1 MVSTM
6 QILAA
11 SLKAQVRQRTFELQ
25 VLNELTVKVQLARV
39 AEEIWS
45 ACIEHIGRLIPA
57 ETILF
62 EGPATLGAGFPSD
75 RFANANELLTLPDD
89 RLYLQPLSN
98 PLTAR
103 TKAKIKARL
112 QAARVEWLAGNRD
125 WAYNIALP
133 PIGQFKSVLMAPA
146 NEDESQELLGVFF
159 IGAEQATAFN
169 IEHLCLLQ
177 TVAQIC
183 ATSLINLAAKK
194 PNVKEKDRDNFAVGE
209 ETKEFVLRA
218 LADCAPDIVFAKD
231 RNFKYIFVNQIL
243 AQYLGKNVEEIL
255 GKDDIELGFSAAD
268 VFGDRQGFVRGIRE
282 EDRAVLAGEMVRNPY
297 QAIVFGG
304 DRQHFFDTQKLPL
317 RDAEGNIFGV
327 LGIYR
332 EILEHSAAEEAR
344 NQSQAKLQKITA
356 SVPGT
361 VYQIDL
367 QPDGSMTFSFV
378 SAGCRELYEIE
389 PEVAQQDFNVIVDMI
404 HPEDR
409 DDFVNSVQISAESLQ
424 PWRWEGRIVT
434 PSGKLKWMQ
443 GASQPEMQ
451 ESGEIVYYGL
461 FTDISDRKRAELK
474 LQLYQE
480 IFLKSNDAIAILDPQ
495 GYYLETNQAHTALL
509 GYSSSKLWG
518 KTPAIHMGEP
528 AFASLLQSLAE
539 TGSYRGE
546 ITCVKALQAGI
557 FEAELSAFAVLN
569 DAGDVVCY
577 VSVKRDITERKR
589 AEDKLKLYREIFLN
603 SNDAIVII
611 DADGFF
617 LEQNRAHQSLL
628 EYTDAELEAE
638 APPLVAEERF
648 SAITK
653 NLAKTGT
660 FRGEITNSTKKGRT
674 LAIDVAAYSV
684 MNNSA
689 DIICHV
695 CVKRDITERK
705 KEEEERQKFVS
716 LIENSSDFIGMA
728 TLEGHTLF
736 VNEAGRKMVGV
747 DQLSEMLYTE
757 IWDYIGHT
765 FKQEFTQEILPKMLS
780 DGQWQGEGKM
790 QNFHSQKRIDVV
802 INAFLVKH
810 PQRSEPLCF
819 AAVIRDVTERKQA
832 ERMLREQ
839 AEQERLVSA
848 IAQRVRQSLNLTQ
861 TLSTAVEEVRH
872 LLATDRTVI
881 YRFDSEETAIVVVE
895 SVGEDWMPLLDRK
908 LEESSFEE
916 SYVSV
921 YRAGKIQAIED
932 VHAASLSD
940 IHLNFLVSLQV
951 RANLVVPIFIGD
963 ENQESIAEN
972 WSKTPGT
979 ESPIASWETSQNR
992 LWGLLVAHQCGGPRA
1007 WTDSEVDLLGRLSV
1021 QLAIAIQQSTLFEQA
1036 QQAREA
1042 ALEASRM
1049 KSLFLANMSHEI
1061 RTPMNGVMG
1070 MTDLLLKTNL
1080 TPEQLDFV
1088 QTLKLSSQNL
1098 LSIINDILDLSKLE
1112 AGEMRLETIEFDL
1125 SICLDE
1131 VLDLLATPAQEKGIE
1146 LVALIDSDV
1155 PQKIRGDAARLRQIL
1170 TNLINNAIKF
1180 TEVGEVVIEVS
1191 TGRPPGLVAAS
1202 AARQKLENM
1211 QPLKLGS
1218 DRSLFLLFKI
1228 TDTGI
1233 GITTEDQ
1240 IKLFQSFT
1248 QVDASTT
1255 RKYGGTGLGLAISKQ
1270 LVELLGG
1277 QIGVE
1282 STLGQGSTFWF
1293 TVPAVKENLTAART
1307 ACDVNLQT
1315 VLAGRKMLVA
1325 SDKPTLRKVLL
1336 KMAVLWGMEVD
1347 EVENGWMAIASLYK
1361 AVSINSPYAIV
1372 LVDIQLPEMVAGSL
1386 ERLMIAEQ
1394 AMQQT
1399 HWVVLTSITQISE
1412 AKRLVDI
1419 GFSGYLTKPV
1429 KAHRLFD
1436 CLVNAIAPSVE
1447 IDLSLANP
1455 TNNQPSVI
1463 DNRELASLKILLV
1476 EDTPINQKVGLNQL
1490 KLLGCAA
1497 DVANNGAEALS
1508 MLTLKKY
1515 DIVLMD
1521 CQMPVLDG
1529 YEATRE
1535 LRRLEATGAAGLGEL
1550 KLHTVVIAMTANA
1563 LKGDRE
1569 KCLAAGMD
1577 DYISKPIS
1585 IEKLKSVLENW
1596 SVKLK
1601 IESPKFQGE
1610 ELENSAA
1617 DLESVVDMA
1626 RLHEIAGADLDF
1638 ELEILQ
1644 TFVVDTDSY
1653 LKAAKG
1659 AISSGDVQAL
1669 ARHAHQI
1676 KGVSATAAVR
1686 RMPDLAAELERLAQS
1701 NDLEGATKIIAELEL
1716 ILAGVEKWTAGQ

>member
-1 MVSTM
+1 M
-6 QILAA
+6 QLLAA
-11 SLKAQVRQRTFELQ
+11 SLKAKIRQRTLELQ
-25 VLNELTVKVQLARV
+25 VLNELTEKVQLA
-39 AEEIWS
+39 ACADEIWS
-45 ACIEHIGRLIPA
+45 ACLAHLDRLIPGA
-57 ETILF
+57 AIAILT
-62 EGPATLGAGFPSD
+62 P
-75 RFANANELLTLPDD
+75 PDD
-89 RLYLQPLSN
+89 RLYLQYLQ

-103 TKAKIKARL
+103 ARAEIEGRL
-112 QAARVEWLAGNRD
+112 QAARVEWVAGNRD
-125 WAYNIALP
+125 WGHNIDP
-133 PIGQFKSVLMAPA
+133 QPIAQFQSVLMAPA
-146 NEDESQELLGVFF
+146 NLDESEELLGVFF

-169 IEHLCLLQ
+169 LEHLCLLH

-183 ATSLINLAAKK
+183 AKTLNIIAAKTTH
-194 PNVKEKDRDNFAVGE
+194 VKSKAQNNFALDSE
-209 ETKEFVLRA
+209 SQELLLRA
-218 LADCAPDIVFAKD
+218 LIDVAPDRVFAKD
-231 RNFKYIFVNQIL
+231 RNFRYILVNQSF
-243 AQYLGKNVEEIL
+243 AAYLGKNIEEII
-255 GKDDIELGFSAAD
+255 GKDDIELGFSAEL
-268 VFGDRQGFVRGIRE
+268 VFGDRNSPIRGIRE
-282 EDRAVLAGEMVRNPY
+282 DDRAVLAGEIVRNPY
-297 QAIVFGG
+297 QAILFEGG
-304 DRQHFFDTQKLPL
+304 KQHIFDTQKLPL
-317 RDAEGNIFGV
+317 CDADGNIFAV
-327 LGIYR
+327 LGFSR
-332 EILEHSAAEEAR
+332 EIGQLQATDEAR

-367 QPDGSMTFSFV
+367 HPDGSMAFSFV

-389 PEVAQQDFNVIVDMI
+389 PEAAQEDFNVIVDMI

-409 DDFVNSVQISAESLQ
+409 DDFLNSVTLSAENLQ

-434 PSGKLKWMQ
+434 PSGKLKWVQ
-443 GASQPEMQ
+443 GASQPEFQ
-451 ESGEIVYYGL
+451 PSGQIVYYGL
-461 FTDISDRKRAELK
+461 FTDISARKQAELK
-474 LQLYQE
+474 LQLYQQ

-518 KTPAIHMGEP
+518 KTPANQMGEQ
-528 AFASLLQSLAE
+528 AFASVMQSLAE

-546 ITCVKALQAGI
+546 MTFIKALQGGTV
-557 FEAELSAFAVLN
+557 EVELSAFAVLN

-589 AEDKLKLYREIFLN
+589 AEEKLKLYRQIFLN

-617 LEQNRAHQSLL
+617 LEQNRAHQTLL

-638 APPLVAEERF
+638 ASPLVAGERF
-648 SAITK
+648 SAIAK
-653 NLAKTGT
+653 SLAKTGT
-660 FRGEITNSTKKGRT
+660 FRGEITNCTKKGRT

-684 MNNSA
+684 INNA
-689 DIICHV
+689 DDVICHV
-695 CVKRDITERK
+695 CVKRDITQRIK
-705 KEEEERQKFVS
+705 GEEERQKFVS

-728 TLEGHTLF
+728 TLEGQTLF
-736 VNEAGRKMVGV
+736 VNEAGRKLVGV
-747 DQLSEMLYTE
+747 ENLAAVLYTE
-757 IWDYIGHT
+757 IWDYIGPT
-765 FKQEFTQEILPKMLS
+765 FKQKFTQEILPIIFS
-780 DGQWQGEGKM
+780 QGQWQGEGQM
-790 QNFHSQKRIDVV
+790 QHLRSGRRIDVV
-802 INAFLVKH
+802 MNAFLVKH
-810 PQRSEPLCF
+810 PQSSEPLCF
-819 AAVIRDVTERKQA
+819 AAVIRDVTKRKQA

-861 TLSTAVEEVRH
+861 TLSTAVQEVRQ
-872 LLATDRTVI
+872 LLATDRTII
-881 YRFDSEETAIVVVE
+881 YHFDSEETAIVAVE
-895 SVGEDWMPLLDRK
+895 SVGDDWMPLLGR
-908 LEESSFEE
+908 EIPITSFGE
-916 SYVSV
+916 SYVSR
-921 YRAGKIQAIED
+921 YSAGKIQAMADIYT
-932 VHAASLSD
+932 ASLSE
-940 IHLNFLVSLQV
+940 IHRDLLASLQV

-963 ENQESIAEN
+963 ESHELATEYSPETRSGA
-972 WSKTPGT
+972 PGR
-979 ESPIASWETSQNR
+979 SLETSQNR
-992 LWGLLVAHQCGGPRA
+992 LWGLLIAHQCSAPRVWA
-1007 WTDSEVDLLGRLSV
+1007 DSEVDLLGRLSV

-1112 AGEMRLETIEFDL
+1112 AGEMRLETIEFNL
-1125 SICLDE
+1125 TICVDE

-1155 PQKIRGDAARLRQIL
+1155 PLQIRGDAARLRQIL

-1180 TEVGEVVIEVS
+1180 TEAGEVVIEAS
-1191 TGRPPGLVAAS
+1191 LGTAQGLLADS
-1202 AARQKLENM
+1202 DEQKVVLENF
-1211 QPLKLGS
+1211 QRLELGS
-1218 DRSLFLLFKI
+1218 NGSTVLLFKV

-1233 GITTEDQ
+1233 GIAQEDQ
-1240 IKLFQSFT
+1240 KKLFQSFS

-1270 LVELLGG
+1270 LVELIGG

-1282 STLGQGSTFWF
+1282 STPGIGSTFWF
-1293 TVPAVKENLTAART
+1293 TVPAVAENLTAVGT
-1307 ACDVNLQT
+1307 ACEVNLHT
-1315 VLAGRKMLVA
+1315 VLGGRKMLVA
-1325 SDKPTLRKVLL
+1325 SDKPTVRKVLL
-1336 KMAVLWGMEVD
+1336 RMAVAWGMEVE
-1347 EVENGWMAIASLYK
+1347 EVENGWMAIASVYK
-1361 AVSINSPYAIV
+1361 AASVNCPYDIV
-1372 LVDIQLPEMVAGSL
+1372 LVDIQLPEMVTGSL
-1386 ERLMIAEQ
+1386 ERLMVSEP

-1399 HWVVLTSITQISE
+1399 KWVVLTSITQLAE
-1412 AKRLVDI
+1412 AKRLVDS

-1436 CLVNAIAPSVE
+1436 CLVNAIAPGAA
-1447 IDLSLANP
+1447 IDQPVANP
-1455 TNNQPSVI
+1455 TSNGASAI
-1463 DNRELASLKILLV
+1463 DNRELGSLKILLV

-1490 KLLGCAA
+1490 RVLGCAA

-1508 MLTLKKY
+1508 MIALKKY

-1535 LRRLEATGAAGLGEL
+1535 LRRLEAANAAADSMESHQ
-1550 KLHTVVIAMTANA
+1550 KTVVVAMTASA

-1596 SVKLK
+1596 SAQLK
-1601 IESPKFQGE
+1601 IESPKFNGE
-1610 ELENSAA
+1610 EVKSSPEDIQSL
-1617 DLESVVDMA
+1617 VDMA
-1626 RLHEIAGADLDF
+1626 RLREIAGADLEF
-1638 ELEILQ
+1638 EREILQ
-1644 TFVVDTDSY
+1644 AFVVDTGSY
-1653 LKAAKG
+1653 LEEAKV
-1659 AISSGDVQAL
+1659 AIASGDVQTL
-1669 ARHAHQI
+1669 ARRAHQI

-1686 RMPDLAAELERLAQS
+1686 LMPEMADQLQSLAES
-1701 NDLEGATKIIAELEL
+1701 NDWEGATKIIAELEI
-1716 ILAGVEKWTAGQ
+1716 ILAEVQKWVAPE

>member
-1 MVSTM
+1 M

-11 SLKAQVRQRTFELQ
+11 SLKAKVRQRTLELQ
-25 VLNELTVKVQLARV
+25 VLNELTAKVQAALSAD
-39 AEEIWS
+39 EIWS
-45 ACIEHIGRLIPA
+45 ACLAYLDRLIPTEA
-57 ETILF
+57 IAILT
-62 EGPATLGAGFPSD
+62 P
-75 RFANANELLTLPDD
+75 PDD
-89 RLYLQPLSN
+89 RIYLQHLHPLS
-98 PLTAR
+98 ASA
-103 TKAKIKARL
+103 KAEIEGRL

-125 WAYNIALP
+125 WAHNIAP
-133 PIGQFKSVLMAPA
+133 PPMAQFQSVLMAPA
-146 NEDESQELLGVFF
+146 NPDESEELLGVFF

-169 IEHLCLLQ
+169 LEHLCLLH
-177 TVAQIC
+177 TVAQFC
-183 ATSLINLAAKK
+183 AKQLSVLTAKTTR
-194 PNVKEKDRDNFAVGE
+194 VKDKVQNNFALDSE
-209 ETKEFVLRA
+209 SQELLLRA
-218 LADCAPDIVFAKD
+218 VMEAAADRVFAKN
-231 RNFKYIFVNQIL
+231 RNFRYIFVNQSF
-243 AQYLGKNVEEIL
+243 AEYVGKNIEEII
-255 GKDDIELGFSAAD
+255 GKDDIELGFSAEL
-268 VFGDRQGFVRGIRE
+268 VFGDRHGQIRGIRE
-282 EDRAVLAGEMVRNPY
+282 DDRAVLAGERVRNPY
-297 QAIVFGG
+297 QAIAFEGG
-304 DRQHFFDTQKLPL
+304 KQYVFDTQKLPL
-317 RDAEGNIFGV
+317 CDAEGNIFGV
-327 LGIYR
+327 LGFSR
-332 EILEHSAAEEAR
+332 EIGQLQATEEAR

-367 QPDGSMTFSFV
+367 HPDGSMAFSFV

-389 PEVAQQDFNVIVDMI
+389 PEAAQQNFNAIVDMI

-409 DDFVNSVQISAESLQ
+409 DDFLNSVTLSAENLQ

-434 PSGKLKWMQ
+434 PSGKLKWVQ
-443 GASQPEMQ
+443 GASQPEFQ
-451 ESGEIVYYGL
+451 ASGEIVYYGL
-461 FTDISDRKRAELK
+461 FTDISARKQAELK
-474 LQLYQE
+474 LQLYQQ

-495 GYYLETNQAHTALL
+495 GCYLETNQAHTALL

-518 KTPAIHMGEP
+518 KTPAIHLGEQ
-528 AFASLLQSLAE
+528 AFTSVLQSLAE

-546 ITCVKALQAGI
+546 MTSIRAVQEETV
-557 FEAELSAFAVLN
+557 EVEVSAFAVLN

-589 AEDKLKLYREIFLN
+589 AEEKLKLYREIFLN

-617 LEQNRAHQSLL
+617 LEQNLAHQTLL

-638 APPLVAEERF
+638 ASPLVAGERF
-648 SAITK
+648 SAIAQS
-653 NLAKTGT
+653 LAKTGS
-660 FRGEITNSTKKGRT
+660 FRGEITNCTKKGQT

-684 MNNSA
+684 INNA
-689 DIICHV
+689 DDVICHV

-705 KEEEERQKFVS
+705 KGEEERQKFVS
-716 LIENSSDFIGMA
+716 LIENSSDFISMA
-728 TLEGHTLF
+728 TLKGKTLF
-736 VNEAGRKMVGV
+736 VNEAGRKLVGV
-747 DQLSEMLYTE
+747 ENFSAVLYTE
-757 IWDYIGHT
+757 IWDYLGPY
-765 FKQEFTQEILPKMLS
+765 FQQKFSQEILPTIIS
-780 DGQWQGEGKM
+780 HGQWQGEGQMHHLATGKP
-790 QNFHSQKRIDVV
+790 IDVV
-802 INAFLVKH
+802 MNAFLVKH
-810 PQRSEPLCF
+810 PQTTDPLCF

-839 AEQERLVSA
+839 AERERLVSA

-861 TLSTAVEEVRH
+861 TLSTAVQEVRQ

-881 YRFDSEETAIVVVE
+881 YRFESEETALVVVE
-895 SVGEDWMPLLDRK
+895 SVGDDWMPLLGRK
-908 LEESSFEE
+908 VQRTSFGE
-916 SYVSV
+916 SYLWLYS
-921 YRAGKIQAIED
+921 AETIQAMADIYT
-932 VHAASLSD
+932 ANLSEEHRD
-940 IHLNFLVSLQV
+940 LLASLQV
-951 RANLVVPIFIGD
+951 RANVVVPIFIGD
-963 ENQESIAEN
+963 ESQGLAAEY
-972 WSKTPGT
+972 SPETRSELPGR
-979 ESPIASWETSQNR
+979 SLETSQHR
-992 LWGLLVAHQCGGPRA
+992 LWGLLIAHQCSAPRV

-1088 QTLKLSSQNL
+1088 QTLKLSGQNL

-1112 AGEMRLETIEFDL
+1112 AGEMRLETIEFNL
-1125 SICLDE
+1125 SICMNE
-1131 VLDLLATPAQEKGIE
+1131 VLDMLATPAQEKGIE
-1146 LVALIDSDV
+1146 VVALIDSDV
-1155 PQKIRGDAARLRQIL
+1155 PVQIKGDAARLRQIL

-1180 TEVGEVVIEVS
+1180 TEAGEVVIEVGNAS
-1191 TGRPPGLVAAS
+1191 NPGLLSAS
-1202 AARQKLENM
+1202 ENQKILDNLEL
-1211 QPLKLGS
+1211 LKIENS
-1218 DRSLFLLFKI
+1218 DSMLLLFKV

-1233 GITTEDQ
+1233 GIAPEDKK
-1240 IKLFQSFT
+1240 KLFQSFT

-1255 RKYGGTGLGLAISKQ
+1255 RKYGGTGLGLAISKE
-1270 LVELLGG
+1270 LVELMGG

-1282 STLGQGSTFWF
+1282 STPGQGSTFWF
-1293 TVPAVKENLTAART
+1293 TVPTVKENLTAVGT
-1307 ACDVNLQT
+1307 ACEVNFET

-1325 SDKPTLRKVLL
+1325 SDKPTVRKVLVR
-1336 KMAVLWGMEVD
+1336 MAVLWGMEVE
-1347 EVENGWMAIASLYK
+1347 EVENGWMTIASLYK
-1361 AVSINSPYAIV
+1361 AVSLNSPYDIV

-1386 ERLMIAEQ
+1386 ERLRISEP

-1399 HWVVLTSITQISE
+1399 KWVVLTSTNQLAE
-1412 AKRLVDI
+1412 AKRLVDS

-1436 CLVNAIAPSVE
+1436 CLANAIAPIAL
-1447 IDLSLANP
+1447 IDEPLANS
-1455 TNNQPSVI
+1455 TSNRASAI

-1490 KLLGCAA
+1490 RVLGCTA

-1508 MLTLKKY
+1508 MLALKKY

-1535 LRRLEATGAAGLGEL
+1535 LRRLEAANAAAGTIQPHQ
-1550 KLHTVVIAMTANA
+1550 KTVVIAMTANA

-1585 IEKLKSVLENW
+1585 LEKLKSVLENW
-1596 SVKLK
+1596 SAKLK
-1601 IESPKFQGE
+1601 IATPKFNGE
-1610 ELENSAA
+1610 ELQNSEP
-1617 DLESVVDMA
+1617 DIESLVDMA
-1626 RLHEIAGADLDF
+1626 RLHEISGADLEF
-1638 ELEILQ
+1638 EREILQ
-1644 TFVVDTDSY
+1644 AFVVDTDSY
-1653 LKAAKG
+1653 LEAAKE
-1659 AISSGDVQAL
+1659 AIASGNMEAL

-1686 RMPDLAAELERLAQS
+1686 LMPDMADRLQSLAES
-1701 NDLEGATKIIAELEL
+1701 NDLEGATKIIAELEI
-1716 ILAGVEKWTAGQ
+1716 ILAGVEKLVAAE

>member
-1 MVSTM
+1 
-6 QILAA
+6 
-11 SLKAQVRQRTFELQ
+11 
-25 VLNELTVKVQLARV
+25 
-39 AEEIWS
+39 
-45 ACIEHIGRLIPA
+45 
-57 ETILF
+57 
-62 EGPATLGAGFPSD
+62 
-75 RFANANELLTLPDD
+75 
-89 RLYLQPLSN
+89 
-98 PLTAR
+98 
-103 TKAKIKARL
+103 
-112 QAARVEWLAGNRD
+112 
-125 WAYNIALP
+125 
-133 PIGQFKSVLMAPA
+133 
-146 NEDESQELLGVFF
+146 
-159 IGAEQATAFN
+159 
-169 IEHLCLLQ
+169 
-177 TVAQIC
+177 
-183 ATSLINLAAKK
+183 
-194 PNVKEKDRDNFAVGE
+194 
-209 ETKEFVLRA
+209 
-218 LADCAPDIVFAKD
+218 
-231 RNFKYIFVNQIL
+231 
-243 AQYLGKNVEEIL
+243 
-255 GKDDIELGFSAAD
+255 
-268 VFGDRQGFVRGIRE
+268 VRGIRE
-282 EDRAVLAGEMVRNPY
+282 DDRAVLAGETVRNPY
-297 QAIVFGG
+297 QQIAFAGG
-304 DRQHFFDTQKLPL
+304 KQHVFDTQKLPL
-317 RDAEGNIFGV
+317 CDAGGNIFAV
-327 LGIYR
+327 LGISR
-332 EILEHSAAEEAR
+332 EIAEYSAADEAR
-344 NQSQAKLQKITA
+344 SQSQTQLQKITA

-361 VYQIDL
+361 VYQVDL
-367 QPDGSMTFSFV
+367 HPDGSMAFSFV

-389 PEVAQQDFNVIVDMI
+389 PEVAQQEINVIVDMI

-409 DDFVNSVQISAESLQ
+409 DDFVNSVRLSAESLQ

-434 PSGKLKWMQ
+434 LSGKLKWVQ
-443 GASQPEMQ
+443 GDAQPEMQ
-451 ESGEIVYYGL
+451 ASGEIVYYGL
-461 FTDISDRKRAELK
+461 FTDISDRKQAQLK

-495 GYYLETNQAHTALL
+495 GYYLETNQSHTALL
-509 GYSSSKLWG
+509 GYTSSKLWG
-518 KTPAIHMGEP
+518 KTPAIHMGEK
-528 AFASLLQSLAE
+528 AFASVLQSLGE

-546 ITCVKALQAGI
+546 ITCVKALESGVV
-557 FEAELSAFAVLN
+557 EVELSAFAVLN
-569 DAGDVVCY
+569 DVGDVVCY

-589 AEDKLKLYREIFLN
+589 AEEKLKLYREIFLN

-638 APPLVAEERF
+638 APPLVAGERF
-648 SAITK
+648 SAIAQ
-653 NLAKTGT
+653 NLGKTGT

-684 MNNSA
+684 INNSG

-705 KEEEERQKFVS
+705 KGEEERQKFVS

-728 TLEGHTLF
+728 TLEGQTLF

-747 DQLSEMLYTE
+747 EKLSEMLYRE
-757 IWDYIGHT
+757 IWDYIGQT
-765 FKQEFTQEILPKMLS
+765 FKQKFNREILPKMLG
-780 DGQWQGEGKM
+780 DGQWQGEGQM
-790 QNFHSQKRIDVV
+790 QHLHSRKRIDVV
-802 INAFLVKH
+802 MNAFLVKH
-810 PQRSEPLCF
+810 PKSSEPLCF

-861 TLSTAVEEVRH
+861 TLSTAVEEVRQ
-872 LLATDRTVI
+872 LLETDRTVI
-881 YRFDSEETAIVVVE
+881 YRFDSEKTAIVVVE
-895 SVGEDWMPLLDRK
+895 SVGDNWMPLLDRK
-908 LEESSFEE
+908 LEEASLEE

-921 YRAGKIQAIED
+921 YRAGKIQAVED
-932 VHAASLSD
+932 VYTASLSD
-940 IHLNFLVSLQV
+940 IHRDFLVSLQV
-951 RANLVVPIFIGD
+951 MANLVVPIFIGD
-963 ENQESIAEN
+963 ENQEATAEN
-972 WSKTPGT
+972 LSKTPGI
-979 ESPIASWETSQNR
+979 ESHIASWDKRQNR
-992 LWGLLVAHQCGGPRA
+992 LWGLLVAHQCRAPRA

-1155 PQKIRGDAARLRQIL
+1155 PLQIRGDAARLRQIL

-1180 TEVGEVVIEVS
+1180 TEAGEVVIEVS
-1191 TGRPPGLVAAS
+1191 TGRPPALVAAS
-1202 AARQKLENM
+1202 GERKNLENM

-1218 DRSLFLLFKI
+1218 NRSLFLLFKV

-1233 GITTEDQ
+1233 GIAKEDQ
-1240 IKLFQSFT
+1240 KKLFQSFT

-1282 STLGQGSTFWF
+1282 STPGKGSTFWF
-1293 TVPAVKENLTAART
+1293 TVPAVKENLTAAGT
-1307 ACDVNLQT
+1307 ACEVNLQT
-1315 VLAGRKMLVA
+1315 ALAGRKMLVA

-1361 AVSINSPYAIV
+1361 AVSVNSPYAIV

-1436 CLVNAIAPSVE
+1436 CLVNAIAPGAA
-1447 IDLSLANP
+1447 IDRSLANQ
-1455 TNNQPSVI
+1455 TKNQASVI
-1463 DNRELASLKILLV
+1463 DNQKLANLKILLV

-1490 KLLGCAA
+1490 KVLGCAA

-1508 MLTLKKY
+1508 MLALKKY

-1535 LRRLEATGAAGLGEL
+1535 LRRLESAGAAGSGGLDI
-1550 KLHTVVIAMTANA
+1550 HTVVVAMTANA

-1596 SVKLK
+1596 SVQLK

-1610 ELENSAA
+1610 ELQNSAA
-1617 DLESVVDMA
+1617 DLESVVDIA

-1638 ELEILQ
+1638 EREILQ
-1644 TFVVDTDSY
+1644 AFVVDTGTY
-1653 LKAAKG
+1653 LEEAKG
-1659 AISSGDVQAL
+1659 AISSGDVEAL

-1686 RMPDLAAELERLAQS
+1686 RMPDLAADLQTLAES
-1701 NDLEGATKIIAELEL
+1701 NDLEGATKIIAELEI
-1716 ILAGVEKWTAGQ
+1716 ILAGVKKLVAEPGI